1 MDNTENTNIS
11 NENDDELKRK
21 EEFLDLEDEPATMVL
36 TNTIVLPRPGEIA
49 AKYSSAENGSEET
62 KAAEGTTEVSA
73 TADAAAESNSTDE
86 STAAS
91 DTTEV
96 ATETSTDES
105 TETSTEASTE
115 ATAEVST
122 EATAEVST
130 EATTETSTEASTDAA
145 TEGATE
151 DSAAEAVSEEA
162 SAQDVMSVTANM
174 WKYQPIPENEPEPF
188 PEYVTKYEKVGD
200 TEIIGARV
208 RGKKHKHEGTNGDD
222 WFESVVMDN
231 ITCIAVSDGAGSK
244 KYSRIGARCACK
256 AAVGYLKEAL
266 TELVNSDADI
276 MNAISLKIDDPKC
289 IEAYTK
295 IASVVQQSMV
305 TAYNSVEGAYYQRNT
320 DKAYS
325 DVLGREIGLKD
336 FSATLLVAVCISAG
350 SEEKETTVI
359 SCQIG
364 DGMIALIDSKGA
376 FEKSVKLMGEADS
389 GDFSGETDFLVN
401 KKLLEPGSLASRTK
415 ISRGTSDVIML
426 MSDGVADDYFPNET
440 EMRRLFF
447 DMIANGIL
455 EGIVETSE
463 SDLSADQVEDIKNI
477 PEPTE
482 FPWVNDKDVMV
493 GLNYTKDILSAMG
506 MTLEDLWAKK
516 YIASLA
522 AAKVKEAMQTD
533 DLSERLKIWLDNY
546 VERGSF
552 DDRTLVVA
560 KI

>member
-1 MDNTENTNIS
+1 MDNTENTNLS

-49 AKYSSAENGSEET
+49 AKYSADESGSEET

-86 STAAS
+86 SASAS

-105 TETSTEASTE
+105 IETSTEASTE

-130 EATTETSTEASTDAA
+130 DAEAGGSS
-145 TEGATE
+145 E
-151 DSAAEAVSEEA
+151 DSTAETASEEA

-256 AAVGYLKEAL
+256 AAVGYLKAAL
-266 TELVNSDADI
+266 TELVHGDEDI
-276 MNAISLKIDDPKC
+276 LKAISLKIDDPKC
-289 IEAYTK
+289 IDAYTK

-305 TAYNSVEGAYYQRNT
+305 IAYNSVESAYYQRNT